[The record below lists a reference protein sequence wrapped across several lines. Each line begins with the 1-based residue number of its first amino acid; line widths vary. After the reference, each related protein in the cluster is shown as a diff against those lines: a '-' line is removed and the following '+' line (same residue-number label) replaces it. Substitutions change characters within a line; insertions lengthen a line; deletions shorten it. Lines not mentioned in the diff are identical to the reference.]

1 VKNSENMALP
11 SVKMLFTVLATF
23 IVASCWLCAAFDS
36 FYPLLISPLILLIY
50 ISITDF
56 RSVYFLLLAC
66 IPLSVEIELP
76 NGFSTDLPTEPLIVG
91 LMLIYGLYAFKNGK
105 IPLRAIAWQK
115 GKNKIFQHPITLL
128 LLMHLS
134 WIFITVIN
142 SENFFFSVKY
152 FLAKI
157 WYIVTFYF
165 LTALLIREK
174 KDFKRLFW
182 SIALP
187 LSMAVGIT
195 LFRHALIDFSFEDVN
210 RVMYPL
216 FRNHVMYGCIVVVF
230 IPYIVLG
237 ISWQKRG
244 SFLWWF
250 LIAVFLMF
258 LAAIQYSYTR
268 TAYVAIIAAVAYYF
282 VVKFR
287 LTKFVVGLAATGMIV
302 FVAYIVNGNKYL
314 DYAPKFEKAITQ
326 TQFNNLLEAT
336 AKGEDISTM
345 ERVYRWVA
353 GFRMVGEKP
362 YMGFGPNN
370 FVNFYKSYTVT
381 SFKTYVSDNTDG
393 STVHCYYLLLA
404 IEEGIPGL
412 VIFLMLI
419 FYALIKAEQVYYK
432 IADDY
437 KGILMATLLS
447 FVIVLTLNLINDII
461 ETDKIGSFFFMALAM
476 IANLDFNT
484 SKDKS

>member
-1 VKNSENMALP
+1 VKNNENIALT
-11 SVKMLFTVLATF
+11 SVKTLFIVLATI
-23 IVASCWLCAAFDS
+23 IVGSCWLSAALES
-36 FYPLLISPLILLIY
+36 FYPLLIPPLFLLIY

-91 LMLIYGLYAFKNGK
+91 LMLIYGLYAFKNDKILRGGK
-105 IPLRAIAWQK
+105 V
-115 GKNKIFQHPITLL
+115 FQHPITLL
-128 LLMHLS
+128 LLLHLS

-142 SENFFFSVKY
+142 SENFFFSFKY
-152 FLAKI
+152 LLAKA
-157 WYIVTFYF
+157 WYIATFYF
-165 LTALLIREK
+165 LTALLISEK
-174 KDFKRLFW
+174 KDFKCFFW
-182 SIALP
+182 CIALP
-187 LSMAVGIT
+187 LIIVVAVT

-210 RVMYPL
+210 RVMYPI

-230 IPYIVLG
+230 VPYIVLG
-237 ISWQKRG
+237 ISWQKRS

-250 LIAVFLMF
+250 LGAVLLMF
-258 LAAIQYSYTR
+258 LVAIQFSYTR
-268 TAYVAIIAAVAYYF
+268 TAYVAIIGAIAYYF

-287 LTKFVVGLAATGMIV
+287 LTKFVVGVATAGIIV
-302 FVAYIVNGNKYL
+302 FVAYLVNGNKYL
-314 DYAPKFEKAITQ
+314 DYAPKFEKTITQ
-326 TQFNNLLEAT
+326 TKFNNLLEAT

-393 STVHCYYLLLA
+393 STVHCYYLLVA
-404 IEEGIPGL
+404 VEEGLPGL
-412 VIFLMLI
+412 IIFLTLI
-419 FYALIKAEQVYYK
+419 FYTLIKAEQVYYK

-447 FVIVLTLNLINDII
+447 LVIVLILNLINDII
-461 ETDKIGSFFFMALAM
+461 ETDKIGSFFFMSLAM
-476 IANLDFNT
+476 ITNLDFNT
-484 SKDKS
+484 SEDKS